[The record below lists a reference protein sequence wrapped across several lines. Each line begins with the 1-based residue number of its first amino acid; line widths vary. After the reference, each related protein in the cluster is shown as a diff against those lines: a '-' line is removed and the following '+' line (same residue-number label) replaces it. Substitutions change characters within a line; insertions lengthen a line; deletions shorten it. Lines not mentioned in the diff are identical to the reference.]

1 MQHLKEKILKTLN
14 QNGFPQKKVSLPTDK
29 LFQMADDI
37 GCSFN
42 KIAEQFKT
50 EGIATEIQAER
61 TIFSMDLSSQTEP
74 TFAPQD
80 ILKKAQEMMAG
91 LSSEERDKLM
101 QQYQSMSDE
110 EKTQLMEKAKKMGL
124 F

>member
-1 MQHLKEKILKTLN
+1 MQHLKDKILKTLN
-14 QNGFPQKKVSLPTDK
+14 QHGFPQKKVSLPTDK

-42 KIAEQFKT
+42 KIADQFKA
-50 EGIATEIQAER
+50 EGMVIEIQAER
-61 TIFSMDLSSQTEP
+61 TIFSMDLSSQPESS
-74 TFAPQD
+74 FAPQD

-91 LSSEERDKLM
+91 LSSEERTKLM